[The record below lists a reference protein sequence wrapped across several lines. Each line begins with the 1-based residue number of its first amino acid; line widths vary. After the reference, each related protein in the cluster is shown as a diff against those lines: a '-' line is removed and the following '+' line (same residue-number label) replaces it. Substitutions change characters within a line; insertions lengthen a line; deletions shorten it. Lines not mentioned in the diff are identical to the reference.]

1 MGYTHYSQVFWD
13 QVNKYGNRVAMR
25 YKPKDS
31 WVEFTWKQFCDMVNN
46 TSKALI
52 ECGIGEQETVGIF
65 SQNMPQW
72 SIADIGSLCIRAIPV
87 PIYATNTAKQAEYII
102 NHAEIKVIFVGD
114 AEQYSKIMQI
124 LPDNKFLQKVI
135 VFKETVPIQKSE
147 KIMYFSDFL
156 KIGQQSAKDN
166 EVKERMSRG
175 KLDDLLTIIYTSG
188 TTGEPKGVMLTH
200 ANAIFQKV
208 QHDLRLIDPNEKD
221 ISLAFLPLSHVFE
234 RIWTYY
240 VFAKGMTN
248 NYLEDPAKIVEFIGE
263 VKPTIMCAVP
273 RFYEKIYA
281 TVFNRLESAPPAK
294 QKLFKWAVK
303 VGAQHNNR
311 KKDQRFISPLL
322 RFKYKIADT
331 LVLKKIRDI
340 VGGRIK
346 FFPCAGAPLSQEIE
360 EFFYACGLFICYGY
374 GLTETT
380 ATVTC
385 HEQYNFKFGAVGK
398 PLPDV
403 EVKIDPNNGEILV
416 RGGNVM
422 KGYYKKPEAT
432 AEVLTSDGWFRTGD
446 AGFFE
451 ENGELRITERIK
463 DLMKT
468 SGGKYIAPQ
477 MIESTIGAD
486 HFIEQIAVIGDQRKY
501 VTALVVP
508 SFIALEE
515 YAKAHNIAYTSK
527 EELISKPEIIEFY
540 RQRIEEAQ
548 KEFARFEKIKKFTL
562 LPQEFT
568 VESGEITPTL
578 KLKRKVIAE
587 KYKDIIEAMYK
598 DDKGVE

>member
-31 WVEFTWKQFCDMVNN
+31 WVEFTWKQFGDMVNN

-156 KIGQQSAKDN
+156 KIGQQSVKDN

-175 KLDDLLTIIYTSG
+175 KLDDLLTLIYTSG

-200 ANAIFQKV
+200 SNLMFQKV
-208 QHDLRLIDPNEKD
+208 QHDLRLIDPNEND
-221 ISLAFLPLSHVFE
+221 VSLAFLPLSHVFE

>member
-13 QVNKYGNRVAMR
+13 QVNKYGDRVAMR
-25 YKPKDS
+25 YKPKDN
-31 WVEFTWKQFCDMVNN
+31 WVEFTWKQFGDMVNN

-114 AEQYSKIMQI
+114 VEQYSKIMQI

-135 VFKETVPIQKSE
+135 VFKETVPIQKSD

-156 KIGQQSAKDN
+156 KIGQQSLKDN

-175 KLDDLLTIIYTSG
+175 TLDDLLTLIYTSG

-200 ANAIFQKV
+200 SNALFQAE
-208 QHDLRLIDPNEKD
+208 QHDLRLIDPNEND

-248 NYLEDPAKIVEFIGE
+248 NYLEDPAKIVEFIQE

-294 QKLFKWAVK
+294 QKLFKWAIK

-311 KKDQRFISPLL
+311 KKDQLFISPIL

-331 LVLKKIRDI
+331 LVLKKIRDV

-360 EFFYACGLFICYGY
+360 EFFYACGIFICYGY

-398 PLPDV
+398 PLPNV
-403 EVKIDPNNGEILV
+403 EVKIDPSNGEILV

-432 AEVLTSDGWFRTGD
+432 AEVLSPDGWFRTGD

-508 SFIALEE
+508 SFLALEE
-515 YAKAHNIAYTSK
+515 YAKAHNISYSSK

-548 KEFARFEKIKKFTL
+548 KDFARFEKIKKFTL

-587 KYKDIIEAMYK
+587 KYKDIIDAMYK
-598 DDKGVE
+598 DDKGE

>member
-1 MGYTHYSQVFWD
+1 MNYTHYSQVFLD
-13 QVNKYGNRVAMR
+13 QVNKYGDRVAMR
-25 YKPKDS
+25 YKPKDK
-31 WVEFTWKQFCDMVNN
+31 WEEITWNQFGDLVNK
-46 TSKALI
+46 TSKALL

-65 SQNMPQW
+65 SQNMPLW
-72 SIADIGSLCIRAIPV
+72 TVADIASLCIRGIPV

-102 NHAEIKVIFVGD
+102 NDAEIKVLFVGD

-124 LPDNKFLQKVI
+124 LPENKHLQKI
-135 VFKETVPIQKSE
+135 ILFKESVPIQKSDN
-147 KIMYFSDFL
+147 IMYFKDFL
-156 KIGQQSAKDN
+156 KIGEQSNKDN
-166 EVKERMSRG
+166 MLSERMQRA
-175 KLDDLLTIIYTSG
+175 KIDDLLTLIYTSG

-200 ANAIFQKV
+200 SNVIFQKGE
-208 QHDLRLIDPNEKD
+208 HDLRLIDPND
-221 ISLAFLPLSHVFE
+221 NDVSLAFLPLSHVFE

-240 VFAKGMTN
+240 VFATGMTN
-248 NYLEDPAKIVEFIGE
+248 NYLEDPARIIECIQE

-281 TVFNRLESAPPAK
+281 TVFNQLESASPLK
-294 QKLFKWAVK
+294 RKLFNWAVS
-303 VGAQHNNR
+303 VGAKHNNR
-311 KKDQRFISPLL
+311 KKDQQFIPPFL
-322 RFKYKIADT
+322 RFKFAIADT
-331 LVLKKIRDI
+331 LVLKKIREA

-360 EFFYACGLFICYGY
+360 EFFYACGIFICYGY

-385 HEQYNFKFGAVGK
+385 HEPFKFKFGAVGK
-398 PLPDV
+398 PLPHV
-403 EVKIDPNNGEILV
+403 EVKIDENNGEILV

-422 KGYYKKPEAT
+422 KGYYKKPQAT
-432 AEVLTSDGWFRTGD
+432 AEVFTHDGWFRTGD
-446 AGFFE
+446 AGYFE

-486 HFIEQIAVIGDQRKY
+486 HFIEQMAVIGDQRKY
-501 VTALVVP
+501 VTALIVP
-508 SFIALEE
+508 AFDALEE
-515 YAKAHNIAYTSK
+515 YAKTHNIAFTSR
-527 EELISKPEIIEFY
+527 EDLVSKPEIIEFY
-540 RQRIEEAQ
+540 QQRIEEAQ

-562 LPQEFT
+562 LPHEFT

-578 KLKRKVIAE
+578 KIKRKAIAE
-587 KYKDIIEAMYK
+587 KYKDIIDAMYK
-598 DDKGVE
+598 DE

>member
-1 MGYTHYSQVFWD
+1 MNYTHYSQVFLD
-13 QVNKYGNRVAMR
+13 QVNKYGDRVAMR
-25 YKPKDS
+25 YKPKDKWEEIS
-31 WVEFTWKQFCDMVNN
+31 WNQFGDLVRN
-46 TSKALI
+46 TSKALL

-65 SQNMPQW
+65 SQNMPLW
-72 SIADIGSLCIRAIPV
+72 TVADIASLCIRGIPV

-102 NHAEIKVIFVGD
+102 NDAEIKVLFVGD

-124 LPDNKFLQKVI
+124 LPENKHLQKII
-135 VFKETVPIQKSE
+135 VFKESVPIQKSE
-147 KIMYFSDFL
+147 KIMYFKDFL
-156 KIGQQSAKDN
+156 KIGEQSNKDTILS
-166 EVKERMSRG
+166 ERMQ
-175 KLDDLLTIIYTSG
+175 KAKIDDLLTLIYTSG

-200 ANAIFQKV
+200 SNVIFQKGE
-208 QHDLRLIDPNEKD
+208 HDLRLIDPND
-221 ISLAFLPLSHVFE
+221 NDVSLAFLPLSHVFE

-240 VFAKGMTN
+240 VFATGMTN
-248 NYLEDPAKIVEFIGE
+248 NYLEDPGKIIECIQE

-281 TVFNRLESAPPAK
+281 TVFNQLESASPLK
-294 QKLFKWAVK
+294 RKLFNWAVS
-303 VGAQHNNR
+303 VGAKHNNK
-311 KKDQRFISPLL
+311 KKDQQFIPPFL
-322 RFKYKIADT
+322 RFKFAIADT
-331 LVLKKIRDI
+331 LVLKKIREV

-360 EFFYACGLFICYGY
+360 EFFYACGIFICYGY
-374 GLTETT
+374 GLSETT

-385 HEQYNFKFGAVGK
+385 HEPYKFKFGAVGK
-398 PLPDV
+398 PLPHV
-403 EVKIDPNNGEILV
+403 EVKIDENNGEILV

-422 KGYYKKPEAT
+422 KGYYKKPQAT
-432 AEVLTSDGWFRTGD
+432 SEVFTHDGWFRTGD
-446 AGFFE
+446 AGYIE

-486 HFIEQIAVIGDQRKY
+486 HFIEQMAVIGDQRKY
-501 VTALVVP
+501 VTALIVP

-515 YAKAHNIAYTSK
+515 YAKTHNISFTSR
-527 EELISKPEIIEFY
+527 EDLISKPEIIEFY

-548 KEFARFEKIKKFTL
+548 KELARFEKIKRFTL
-562 LPQEFT
+562 LPHEFT

-578 KLKRKVIAE
+578 KIKRKAIAD
-587 KYKDIIEAMYK
+587 KYKDIIDAMYK
-598 DDKGVE
+598 DE

>member
-1 MGYTHYSQVFWD
+1 MNYTHYSQVFLD
-13 QVNKYGNRVAMR
+13 QVHKYGDRVAMR
-25 YKPKDS
+25 YKPKDK
-31 WVEFTWKQFCDMVNN
+31 WEEITWNQFGDLVNK
-46 TSKALI
+46 TSKALL

-65 SQNMPQW
+65 SQNMPLW
-72 SIADIGSLCIRAIPV
+72 TVADIASLCIRGIPV

-102 NHAEIKVIFVGD
+102 NDAEIKVLFVGD

-124 LPDNKFLQKVI
+124 LPENKHLQKI
-135 VFKETVPIQKSE
+135 ILFKESVPIQKSDN
-147 KIMYFSDFL
+147 IMYFKDFL
-156 KIGQQSAKDN
+156 KIGEQSNKDN
-166 EVKERMSRG
+166 MLSERMQRA
-175 KLDDLLTIIYTSG
+175 KIDDLLTLIYTSG

-200 ANAIFQKV
+200 SNVIFQKGE
-208 QHDLRLIDPNEKD
+208 HDLRLIDPND
-221 ISLAFLPLSHVFE
+221 NDVSLAFLPLSHVFE

-240 VFAKGMTN
+240 VFATGMTN
-248 NYLEDPAKIVEFIGE
+248 NYLEDPARIIECIQE

-281 TVFNRLESAPPAK
+281 TVFNQLESASPLK
-294 QKLFKWAVK
+294 RKLFNWAVS
-303 VGAQHNNR
+303 VGAKHNNK
-311 KKDQRFISPLL
+311 KKDQQFIPPFL
-322 RFKYKIADT
+322 RFKFAIADT
-331 LVLKKIRDI
+331 LVLKKIREV

-360 EFFYACGLFICYGY
+360 EFFYACGIFICYGY

-385 HEQYNFKFGAVGK
+385 HEPFKFKFGAVGK
-398 PLPDV
+398 PLPHV
-403 EVKIDPNNGEILV
+403 EVKIDENNGEILV

-422 KGYYKKPEAT
+422 KGYYKKPQAT
-432 AEVLTSDGWFRTGD
+432 AEVFTHDGWFRTGD
-446 AGFFE
+446 AGYFE

-486 HFIEQIAVIGDQRKY
+486 HFIEQMAVIGDQRKF
-501 VTALVVP
+501 VTALIVP
-508 SFIALEE
+508 AFDALEE
-515 YAKAHNIAYTSK
+515 YAKTHNIAFTSR
-527 EELISKPEIIEFY
+527 EDLVSKPEIIEFY
-540 RQRIEEAQ
+540 QQRIEEAQ

-562 LPQEFT
+562 LPHEFT

-578 KLKRKVIAE
+578 KIKRKAIAE
-587 KYKDIIEAMYK
+587 KYKDIIDAMYK
-598 DDKGVE
+598 DE

>member
-13 QVNKYGNRVAMR
+13 QVNKYGDRVAMR

-31 WVEFTWKQFCDMVNN
+31 WVEFTWKQFGDMVHN

-114 AEQYSKIMQI
+114 AEQYSKVMQI

-135 VFKETVPIQKSE
+135 VFKETVPIQKSD
-147 KIMYFSDFL
+147 KILYFSDFL
-156 KIGQQSAKDN
+156 KIGQQSNKDN
-166 EVKERMSRG
+166 EVKDRMSRG
-175 KLDDLLTIIYTSG
+175 TLDDLLTIIYTSG

-200 ANAIFQKV
+200 SNALFQKE
-208 QHDLRLIDPNEKD
+208 QHDLRLIDPNEHD

-303 VGAQHNNR
+303 VGAQYNNR
-311 KKDQRFISPLL
+311 KKDQLFISPML
-322 RFKYKIADT
+322 RFKHKIADT
-331 LVLKKIRDI
+331 LVLKKIRDV

-360 EFFYACGLFICYGY
+360 EFFYACGIFICYGY

-385 HEQYNFKFGAVGK
+385 HEQYHFKFGAVGK
-398 PLPDV
+398 PLPNV
-403 EVKIDPNNGEILV
+403 EVKIDPANGEILV

-432 AEVLTSDGWFRTGD
+432 AEVLSSDGWFRTGD

-508 SFIALEE
+508 SFLALEE
-515 YAKAHNIAYTSK
+515 YAKAHNISYTSK
-527 EELISKPEIIEFY
+527 EDLISKPEIIEFY
-540 RQRIEEAQ
+540 RQRIDEAQ

-587 KYKDIIEAMYK
+587 KYKDIIDAMYR
-598 DDKGVE
+598 DDKGE

>member
-1 MGYTHYSQVFWD
+1 
-13 QVNKYGNRVAMR
+13 
-25 YKPKDS
+25 
-31 WVEFTWKQFCDMVNN
+31 
-46 TSKALI
+46 
-52 ECGIGEQETVGIF
+52 
-65 SQNMPQW
+65 
-72 SIADIGSLCIRAIPV
+72 
-87 PIYATNTAKQAEYII
+87 
-102 NHAEIKVIFVGD
+102 
-114 AEQYSKIMQI
+114 
-124 LPDNKFLQKVI
+124 
-135 VFKETVPIQKSE
+135 
-147 KIMYFSDFL
+147 
-156 KIGQQSAKDN
+156 
-166 EVKERMSRG
+166 
-175 KLDDLLTIIYTSG
+175 
-188 TTGEPKGVMLTH
+188 
-200 ANAIFQKV
+200 
-208 QHDLRLIDPNEKD
+208 D

-303 VGAQHNNR
+303 VGAQYNNR
-311 KKDQRFISPLL
+311 KKDQLFISPML
-322 RFKYKIADT
+322 RFKHKIADT
-331 LVLKKIRDI
+331 LVLKKIRDV

-360 EFFYACGLFICYGY
+360 EFFYACGIFICYGY

-385 HEQYNFKFGAVGK
+385 HEQYHFKFGAVGK
-398 PLPDV
+398 PLPNV
-403 EVKIDPNNGEILV
+403 EVKIDPANGEILV

-432 AEVLTSDGWFRTGD
+432 AEVLSSDGWFRTGD

-508 SFIALEE
+508 SFLALEE
-515 YAKAHNIAYTSK
+515 YAKAHNISYTSK
-527 EELISKPEIIEFY
+527 EDLISKPEIIEFY
-540 RQRIEEAQ
+540 RQRIDEAQ

-587 KYKDIIEAMYK
+587 KYKDIIDAMYR
-598 DDKGVE
+598 DDKGE

>member
-1 MGYTHYSQVFWD
+1 
-13 QVNKYGNRVAMR
+13 
-25 YKPKDS
+25 
-31 WVEFTWKQFCDMVNN
+31 
-46 TSKALI
+46 
-52 ECGIGEQETVGIF
+52 
-65 SQNMPQW
+65 
-72 SIADIGSLCIRAIPV
+72 
-87 PIYATNTAKQAEYII
+87 
-102 NHAEIKVIFVGD
+102 
-114 AEQYSKIMQI
+114 
-124 LPDNKFLQKVI
+124 
-135 VFKETVPIQKSE
+135 
-147 KIMYFSDFL
+147 
-156 KIGQQSAKDN
+156 
-166 EVKERMSRG
+166 
-175 KLDDLLTIIYTSG
+175 
-188 TTGEPKGVMLTH
+188 
-200 ANAIFQKV
+200 
-208 QHDLRLIDPNEKD
+208 
-221 ISLAFLPLSHVFE
+221 VFE

-451 ENGELRITERIK
+451 ENGELTITERIK
-463 DLMKT
+463 DLRKT
-468 SGGKYIAPQ
+468 CG
-477 MIESTIGAD
+477 
-486 HFIEQIAVIGDQRKY
+486 
-501 VTALVVP
+501 
-508 SFIALEE
+508 
-515 YAKAHNIAYTSK
+515 
-527 EELISKPEIIEFY
+527 
-540 RQRIEEAQ
+540 
-548 KEFARFEKIKKFTL
+548 
-562 LPQEFT
+562 
-568 VESGEITPTL
+568 GEIHWHHN
-578 KLKRKVIAE
+578 
-587 KYKDIIEAMYK
+587 
-598 DDKGVE
+598 G

>member
-13 QVNKYGNRVAMR
+13 QVNKYGDRVAMR

-31 WVEFTWKQFCDMVNN
+31 WVEFTWKQFGDMVNN

-124 LPDNKFLQKVI
+124 LPDNTFLQKVI

-156 KIGQQSAKDN
+156 KIGQESAKDN

-175 KLDDLLTIIYTSG
+175 KLDDLLTLIYTSG

-200 ANAIFQKV
+200 ANAIFQKE
-208 QHDLRLIDPNEKD
+208 QHDLRLIDPNEND

-281 TVFNRLESAPPAK
+281 TVFNRLESAPPVK

-432 AEVLTSDGWFRTGD
+432 AEVLTPDGWFRTGD

-515 YAKAHNIAYTSK
+515 YAKTHNIAYTSK

>member
-13 QVNKYGNRVAMR
+13 QVNKYGDRVAMR

-31 WVEFTWKQFCDMVNN
+31 WVEFTWKQFGDMVNN

-200 ANAIFQKV
+200 SNLMFQKV
-208 QHDLRLIDPNEKD
+208 QHDLRLIDPNEND
-221 ISLAFLPLSHVFE
+221 VSLAFLPLSHVFE

-515 YAKAHNIAYTSK
+515 YAKTHNIAYTSK

>member
-1 MGYTHYSQVFWD
+1 MQYIHYSQVFWD
-13 QVNKYGNRVAMR
+13 QVNKYGDRVAMR
-25 YKPKDS
+25 YKLKDS
-31 WVEFTWKQFCDMVNN
+31 WQEFTWKQFGDMVNS

-52 ECGIGEQETVGIF
+52 ECGIGEQETIGIF

-147 KIMYFSDFL
+147 KIMYFNDFL
-156 KIGQQSAKDN
+156 KIGQQSTKDN
-166 EVKERMSRG
+166 EVKERMNKG
-175 KLDDLLTIIYTSG
+175 KLDDLLTLIYTSG

-200 ANAIFQKV
+200 ANAIFQKE
-208 QHDLRLIDPNEKD
+208 QHDLRLIDPNEND
-221 ISLAFLPLSHVFE
+221 VSLAFLPLSHVFE

-311 KKDQRFISPLL
+311 KKDQRFISPML

-398 PLPDV
+398 PLPNV
-403 EVKIDPNNGEILV
+403 EVKIDPNTGEILI

-432 AEVLTSDGWFRTGD
+432 AEVLSADGWFRTGD

-515 YAKAHNIAYTSK
+515 YARSHNIAYASK

-598 DDKGVE
+598 DDKGE

>member
-13 QVNKYGNRVAMR
+13 QVNKYGDRVAMR

-31 WVEFTWKQFCDMVNN
+31 WEEFTWKQFGEMVNN
-46 TSKALI
+46 TGKALI
-52 ECGIGEQETVGIF
+52 EFGIGEQETVGIF

-72 SIADIGSLCIRAIPV
+72 SVADIGSLCIRAIPV

-124 LPDNKFLQKVI
+124 LPDNKFLQKII

-156 KIGQQSAKDN
+156 KIGEQSAKDN

-175 KLDDLLTIIYTSG
+175 KLDDLLTLIYTSG

-200 ANAIFQKV
+200 ENAVFQKE
-208 QHDLRLIDPNEKD
+208 QHDLRLIDPNEND

-248 NYLEDPAKIVEFIGE
+248 NYLEDPTKIVEFIGE

-311 KKDQRFISPLL
+311 KKDQLFISPLL

-331 LVLKKIRDI
+331 LVLKKIRDV

-398 PLPDV
+398 PLPNV

-432 AEVLTSDGWFRTGD
+432 AEVLTPDGWFRTGD

-486 HFIEQIAVIGDQRKY
+486 HYIEQIAVIGDQRKY

-515 YAKAHNIAYTSK
+515 YAKTHNIAYTSK
-527 EELISKPEIIEFY
+527 EDLISKPEIIEFY
-540 RQRIEEAQ
+540 QKRIEEAQ

-598 DDKGVE
+598 DDKGIE

>member
-1 MGYTHYSQVFWD
+1 MGYTHYSQVFLD
-13 QVNKYGNRVAMR
+13 QVKTHGDRVALR
-25 YKPKDS
+25 FKPKDN
-31 WVEFTWKQFCDMVNN
+31 WEEITWKQFGELANKI
-46 TSKALI
+46 SKALI
-52 ECGIGEQETVGIF
+52 ESGIGEQETVGIF

-72 SIADIGSLCIRAIPV
+72 TVADIGSLCIRAIPV

-124 LPDNKFLQKVI
+124 LPENKYLKKII
-135 VFKETVPIQKSE
+135 VFKESVPIQKSD
-147 KIMYFSDFL
+147 KIMYLSDFL
-156 KIGQQSAKDN
+156 KIGASSGKDN
-166 EVKERMSRG
+166 EVKERLARA
-175 KLDDLLTIIYTSG
+175 KRDDLLTLIYTSG

-200 ANAIFQKV
+200 SNALFQSE
-208 QHDLRLIDPNEKD
+208 QHDIRLIDPNDND
-221 ISLAFLPLSHVFE
+221 ISLVFLPLSHVFE

-240 VFAKGMTN
+240 VLAKGMTN
-248 NYLEDPAKIVEFIGE
+248 NYLEDPAKIVECIQD

-281 TVFNRLESAPPAK
+281 TVYNKLETAPPAK

-303 VGAQHNNR
+303 TGAQHNNK
-311 KKDQRFISPLL
+311 KKDNLFISPVLSL
-322 RFKYKIADT
+322 KYKIADT
-331 LVLKKIRDI
+331 LVLKKIRDV
-340 VGGRIK
+340 VGGKIK
-346 FFPCAGAPLSQEIE
+346 FFPCAGAPLAQEIE
-360 EFFYACGLFICYGY
+360 EFFYACGIFICYGY

-385 HEQYNFKFGAVGK
+385 HEPSKFKFGAVGK
-398 PLPDV
+398 PLPGV
-403 EVKIDPNNGEILV
+403 EVKIDESTGEILV
-416 RGGNVM
+416 RGPNVM

-432 AEVLTSDGWFRTGD
+432 AEVLLSDGWFRTGD

-451 ENGELRITERIK
+451 ENGELRITDRIK

-486 HFIEQIAVIGDQRKY
+486 HFIEQIAVIGDLRNY

-508 SFIALEE
+508 SFLALEE
-515 YAKAHNIAYTSK
+515 YAKTHNISYSSK
-527 EELISKPEIIEFY
+527 DELIAKPEVVEFY
-540 RQRIEEAQ
+540 RQRIEDAQ

-562 LPQEFT
+562 LSKEFT

-578 KLKRKVIAE
+578 KLKRKVINE
-587 KYKDIIEAMYK
+587 KNKDIIESMYK
-598 DDKGVE
+598 GEE